1 MSRSHSRM
9 SINFLRYGVTPVF
22 VLEGKTPDAKQDTVT
37 QRGLALYGSGYQG
50 GGSRGNREF
59 HAMGREV
66 ARVLLLLGLP
76 VITAPGEAEAMC
88 AALNEAGHVDY
99 VQSTDGDAFLFGAQR
114 VLKDLHL
121 QASRHSL
128 STLAMCGMSAVRR
141 VLGLKEGGRLAVL
154 AVAQLCG
161 GDYNQAG
168 SKGVGGTLAFNAV
181 RELLRGAENDDAVL
195 QRLHSAL
202 DAAPDEAL
210 LGLSGCS
217 GCRRCGHESGAKG
230 KTSRHGKRGCG
241 GCSTAGTTQGGCA
254 ERAPGSEC
262 QCEFHRRGG
271 ARELERTLRKTRATG
286 GAEGQHLQA
295 WSRSLD
301 GYHREYQQAR
311 AAVAE
316 LAAAASGGRPAFR
329 WLHRP
334 DMPQLLPL
342 LETHLKWTAEAARV
356 KLLHLLIEW
365 DIAHG
370 GDEAAEFRPIS
381 ITKQAGKPASKPKPP
396 TKDLPES
403 ASFFSQQGGGTQRN
417 PEPGSTSG
425 RTGSSS
431 QAPLNYSQGGSDCDG
446 DGDSGVGLESQFAG
460 LQSQTQQLLRCLD
473 GNRDAQAEGR
483 GEGDAGPE
491 AALPWRYAV
500 KLERL
505 AGRNPQHAEQD
516 MVSIEQDRSLRYA
529 RCSVMDSAWPEIVE
543 LFKHPPPKGK
553 PQAKARA
560 TAGARAEQPQA
571 AAAQPRAKGRSK
583 LGAAPTGDELLRMQA
598 LMRKSVVVIK
608 PAAGRSHV
616 AARSKGAGALGQD
629 QDQAAHP
636 TPALQLQASP
646 LAQPPYPSPPARR
659 SLFAA
664 ACPDACEG
672 DDCELLPTPDLHSQ
686 QQHVREPQQQRGG
699 WEEGRL
705 QHDGWE
711 EVRQQQQQQQQH
723 PLWLDVCIV
732 PATPSDLDSPGCGR
746 DQYHPRA
753 WPGLGGA
760 PLQAAGLGQAP
771 QPVTLQGSS
780 SSSTPCDEAQPG
792 PSAAS
797 TTLPRPQC
805 DPDQPERRP
814 ASLSKG
820 LVVGRSLR
828 AQHLDRPQRP
838 DPVPEHERGRA
849 WAAQRHHDGPPSTS
863 TPTPTPTPTPT
874 QPAAA
879 AAAPRSAAAA
889 AGAPASSPLP
899 TRPAATAAAPDM
911 LPTTQAPP
919 TPTSPS
925 LMASAS
931 STPQV
936 PSPSTDM
943 HSARS
948 TPMAATPSSLLAS
961 AHSTPRV
968 ATPASPMTFADPTH
982 MAPTPPAQATA
993 AARPTPTAPAP
1004 PPPPPP
1010 PTTTTTAT
1018 THTAPTPSTP
1028 AAAPAGELSR
1038 SGSHSSDS
1046 CPSASSAYAA
1056 DFCSLLESI
1065 QAAAG
1070 EAHTAGP
1077 PAGSPHPATSP
1088 VTQLQRQ
1095 LQLHPATPCPLP
1107 QPSSGAQAG
1116 ACTPSPTKHARSGH
1130 HSGGHPAESPAKRT
1144 HASPT
1149 QAGLHTAAAAS
1160 GRRHALCAPAEV
1172 IEQPEGQDCEGQDR
1186 ASAASGL
1193 LQAREASRGAMVDT
1207 PVHSGDVDGGV
1218 GEASTLCRH
1227 APSAGSALPQLR
1239 QQQLLQLQ
1247 LQQQLLQLQLQ
1258 QQLQQQQQQQQRE
1271 ETQQQQGR
1279 QSRRQ
1284 RPHAQ
1289 QQQQQ
1294 EQEEEQ
1300 QQRPSGSRSTAPQQ
1314 AANALAAPA
1323 GVSQAQ
1329 EWVEI
1334 LSSEEEEAAE
1344 EDDDVI
1350 DLT

>member
-1 MSRSHSRM
+1 MKHAYAYGVTDHHCCLQGVNGLWGVLTDGGAVESLAASSQSAEFLAAVQDKVVAVDLSLWIVQASQSKVLQDKLGLSKTGRCIKVAVER

-50 GGSRGNREF
+50 SGSQGNREF
-59 HAMGREV
+59 HAIGREV
-66 ARVLLLLGLP
+66 ARVMQLLGLP

-88 AALNEAGHVDY
+88 AALNEAGYVDY

-114 VLKDLHL
+114 VVKDLHL
-121 QASRHSL
+121 QANRHNL
-128 STLAMCGMSAVRR
+128 STLAMCGMSAVRK
-141 VLGLKEGGRLAVL
+141 VLGLREGGRLAMV

-168 SKGVGGTLAFNAV
+168 SKGIGGTLAFNAV

-217 GCRRCGHESGAKG
+217 GCRRCES
-230 KTSRHGKRGCG
+230 
-241 GCSTAGTTQGGCA
+241 Q
-254 ERAPGSEC
+254 
-262 QCEFHRRGG
+262 
-271 ARELERTLRKTRATG
+271 LERTLRKTRATG

-686 QQHVREPQQQRGG
+686 QQHVREPQQQHGG

-874 QPAAA
+874 QPF
-879 AAAPRSAAAA
+879 AAP
-889 AGAPASSPLP
+889 LP
-899 TRPAATAAAPDM
+899 QQPRQQQQQGHQH
-911 LPTTQAPP
+911 QA
-919 TPTSPS
+919 
-925 LMASAS
+925 
-931 STPQV
+931 
-936 PSPSTDM
+936 
-943 HSARS
+943 RC
-948 TPMAATPSSLLAS
+948 
-961 AHSTPRV
+961 
-968 ATPASPMTFADPTH
+968 
-982 MAPTPPAQATA
+982 PPALQPQQLLLTCSPQ
-993 AARPTPTAPAP
+993 RKHP
-1004 PPPPPP
+1004 PPPPRQTSWP
-1010 PTTTTTAT
+1010 
-1018 THTAPTPSTP
+1018 
-1028 AAAPAGELSR
+1028 APARELSPG
-1038 SGSHSSDS
+1038 GSQSSDS

-1107 QPSSGAQAG
+1107 QPSSGHQAG
-1116 ACTPSPTKHARSGH
+1116 ACTPSPTKHARSEH
-1130 HSGGHPAESPAKRT
+1130 PSGSHPAESPAKRT

-1186 ASAASGL
+1186 ASHHLACM
-1193 LQAREASRGAMVDT
+1193 QAQASRLSPWWT
-1207 PVHSGDVDGGV
+1207 PHQP
-1218 GEASTLCRH
+1218 A
-1227 APSAGSALPQLR
+1227 
-1239 QQQLLQLQ
+1239 
-1247 LQQQLLQLQLQ
+1247 
-1258 QQLQQQQQQQQRE
+1258 QR
-1271 ETQQQQGR
+1271 
-1279 QSRRQ
+1279 
-1284 RPHAQ
+1284 
-1289 QQQQQ
+1289 
-1294 EQEEEQ
+1294 
-1300 QQRPSGSRSTAPQQ
+1300 
-1314 AANALAAPA
+1314 
-1323 GVSQAQ
+1323 
-1329 EWVEI
+1329 
-1334 LSSEEEEAAE
+1334 
-1344 EDDDVI
+1344 
-1350 DLT
+1350 